1 MKKQIICLLIAC
13 FASASLEAQTIASL
27 SSPNKLIEVKLI
39 QSPDKQIQYQVFH
52 KSKEAIAPSTLG
64 FTLKKPLA
72 ELRKFTVIRIDS
84 STFDET
90 WSPLLGEV
98 KDIRNQYTA
107 LRIDLKD
114 AGNSGITIQVTFR
127 IYDDGIGFRYT
138 FPKQDNLNHF
148 IVDNEWSSFKMTG
161 DHTAFWIPGDY
172 DTNEYAYNKS
182 KLSEIDASAAADAA
196 LDPGARLDVV
206 QTELAVGMGQR
217 RHHGGVGAHAHAC
230 AAQAFGFVDTPHHHH
245 WPWQQRQRRR
255 HRFAK

>member
-84 STFDET
+84 ASFDET

-98 KDIRNQYTA
+98 KDIRNQYSA

-114 AGNSGITIQVTFR
+114 AGNSGINLQIQFR
-127 IYDDGIGFRYT
+127 IYDDGIGFRFT

-148 IVDNEWSSFKMTG
+148 IVDNEFSSFKMTG

-172 DTNEYAYNKS
+172 DTTNTPTTNPNSAKS
-182 KLSEIDASAAADAA
+182 TPAPRPPKKKTSPLPHPSVKISSKVLSCSNPPKVCTSMSTKQ
-196 LDPGARLDVV
+196 L
-206 QTELAVGMGQR
+206 
-217 RHHGGVGAHAHAC
+217 C
-230 AAQAFGFVDTPHHHH
+230 
-245 WPWQQRQRRR
+245 
-255 HRFAK
+255 